1 VEYLV
6 VIERGPSSV
15 GAYVPDLPGVGVV
28 GRSVAEVKQLVKEA
42 IQLHIAGLRED
53 GLPVPQPAARSHKV
67 SVPRGRTRRAAG
79 RPTRSSKAVA
89 TSRLDKMHD
98 DGKALSERLHLK
110 RARRGRALTSR

>member
-1 VEYLV
+1 V
-6 VIERGPSSV
+6 VIERGPASV

-28 GRSVAEVKQLVKEA
+28 GRSVAEVKRLVEGA

-79 RPTRSSKAVA
+79 RPTRSSKAPPA
-89 TSRLDKMHD
+89 SRLEKMHGA
-98 DGKALSERLHLK
+98 GKDLSERVHLK
-110 RARRGRALTSR
+110 RARRPARGLTSR